1 MDGTQDHVSCEDFP
15 TCGVAQFQNK
25 QHFKNVKQQDSYF
38 VVEDICGSLGAR
50 GVQQVGLYGVADGH
64 GEFGEVAA
72 SFIRRNLPPQFARS
86 PHFAAGRIGHAL
98 LESFVQT
105 DVLQREAN
113 LPLWASGACV
123 SAVAVSPTH
132 IVVSNCGD
140 CRCVLAEE
148 GGTSRDLSSDHNVES
163 ASPQEI
169 QRVVSRGGTLMP
181 DKRVTMPG
189 APGRLATTRA
199 LGDYWAKPPGPPE
212 GHVVSGLP
220 EIRALARHPGQKYLI
235 LASDGVFGFMSS
247 QDVVTLCISASML
260 QRSTLSPSDP
270 SSDGPRDLPP
280 LSRVAHTVLGTA
292 VSARRSDDNCTC
304 VVVDLMRIP
313 IGKTVAPSSIRPD
326 VECRAGMQVP
336 VAVPVSHVSPAGIS
350 GAPQSLPSPC
360 AGAWQPSS
368 ASAQVE
374 CEVREPLDEE
384 LLWCPWCWKINA
396 DGDAENITLGYL
408 VEEWRGHMHCEHSEK
423 LGGQVYGATEVVP
436 CFWCCRPCATKEGQ
450 RKPDNRL
457 PLNIS
462 HERVCPE
469 NPSRHQH
476 ADHAGASSNGCSSAG
491 NSSLVGSGHQFNGG
505 GCRLSEPSPSHV
517 QSGKAMDGC
526 SRAL

>member
-25 QHFKNVKQQDSYF
+25 QHCKNVKQQDSYF
-38 VVEDICGSLGAR
+38 VVEDLCGSFGAR
-50 GVQQVGLYGVADGH
+50 CVHQVGLYGVADGH

-72 SFIRRNLPPQFARS
+72 SFIRRNLPPQFAQS
-86 PHFAAGRIGHAL
+86 PHFPPGRLGHAL
-98 LESFVQT
+98 LESFIRT
-105 DVLQREAN
+105 DALQREAN

-169 QRVVSRGGTLMP
+169 QRVVSKGGTLTP
-181 DKRVTMPG
+181 DKRVTLPG

-220 EIRALARHPGQKYLI
+220 EIRAVARHPGQKYLI

-260 QRSTLSPSDP
+260 QRHTD
-270 SSDGPRDLPP
+270 RPP

-304 VVVDLMRIP
+304 LVIDLMRVP
-313 IGKTVAPSSIRPD
+313 TLAAAPSIRPD
-326 VECRAGMQVP
+326 VECREGMQVP
-336 VAVPVSHVSPAGIS
+336 IVASPLSPVDRGAPGFPHSTPHVSP
-350 GAPQSLPSPC
+350 
-360 AGAWQPSS
+360 S
-368 ASAQVE
+368 ASAWPPSSPFAQSGR
-374 CEVREPLDEE
+374 EVREPLDEE
-384 LLWCPWCWKINA
+384 LLWCPWCWKTNA
-396 DGDAENITLGYL
+396 DGDAENITVGSF
-408 VEEWRGHMHCEHSEK
+408 EEWRGHMHHDHSEK
-423 LGGQVYGATEVVP
+423 LGGQIYGTTEVVP
-436 CFWCCRPCATKEGQ
+436 CFWCCRPCATKDGQ
-450 RKPDNRL
+450 RKAGNRL
-457 PLNIS
+457 PLNVS
-462 HERVCPE
+462 HERVCHD
-469 NPSRHQH
+469 NPSRQQQ
-476 ADHAGASSNGCSSAG
+476 ADHGGTSSYGCSSPENYSLEG
-491 NSSLVGSGHQFNGG
+491 NGQWFNGEGVRMNEHSPLLKQRG
-505 GCRLSEPSPSHV
+505 GHMEGRP
-517 QSGKAMDGC
+517 
-526 SRAL
+526 RAL

>member
-25 QHFKNVKQQDSYF
+25 QHSKNIKQQDSYF
-38 VVEDICGSLGAR
+38 VVEDLCGAFGVRS
-50 GVQQVGLYGVADGH
+50 VQQVGLYGVADGH

-72 SFIRRNLPPQFARS
+72 SFIRRNLPPQVARS
-86 PHFAAGRIGHAL
+86 PHFPSGRLGHAL
-98 LESFVQT
+98 LEAFIRT
-105 DVLQREAN
+105 DTLQRDAN

-169 QRVVSRGGTLMP
+169 QRVVSRGGTLTP
-181 DKRVTMPG
+181 DKRVTLPG

-212 GHVVSGLP
+212 VHVVSGLP
-220 EIRALARHPGQKYLI
+220 EIRAVARHPGQKYLI

-260 QRSTLSPSDP
+260 QQQSD
-270 SSDGPRDLPP
+270 RPP

-304 VVVDLMRIP
+304 LVVDLMRIP
-313 IGKTVAPSSIRPD
+313 SLAAAPSIRPD
-326 VECRAGMQVP
+326 VERRGGMQVP
-336 VAVPVSHVSPAGIS
+336 VAVSHVSPVDRGLSSSA
-350 GAPQSLPSPC
+350 QSMSLVSPS
-360 AGAWQPSS
+360 AIAWQPSS
-368 ASAQVE
+368 PSAQSGR
-374 CEVREPLDEE
+374 EVREPFDEE
-384 LLWCPWCWKINA
+384 LLWCPWCWKTNA
-396 DGDAENITLGYL
+396 DGDTENITLGYF
-408 VEEWRGHMHCEHSEK
+408 EEWRGHMHREHSEK
-423 LGGQVYGATEVVP
+423 LGGLIYGTTEVVP
-436 CFWCCRPCATKEGQ
+436 CFWCCRPCTTKEGQ
-450 RKPDNRL
+450 RKAGNRF
-457 PLNIS
+457 PLSAS
-462 HERVCPE
+462 HARVCHE
-469 NPSRHQH
+469 NPGRHQQANH
-476 ADHAGASSNGCSSAG
+476 GGASNYGYSSPG
-491 NSSLVGSGHQFNGG
+491 NYSLEGSGPWFDGG
-505 GCRLSEPSPSHV
+505 IPLGDHSPSFRQRGENMV
-517 QSGKAMDGC
+517 GR
-526 SRAL
+526 SRPL